1 MWDVGC
7 GILFCPPPTS
17 HRLPPKKG
25 GFLGRIP
32 LAREGYP
39 FILASIFVTIVTWLA
54 GLCTVGYIF
63 LGITVF
69 IVSFFRDPERYIPSG
84 EDSIVSPA
92 DGKVIVVKRV
102 TEGRIL
108 KAEAIQISIFMNVF
122 NVHVNRVPASGRVSG
137 VFYNPGNFF
146 SADKDKA
153 SLENEQN
160 ALLIEVKNG
169 KKFVVNQIAGLIA
182 RRIVC
187 YAKEGDAVEKGRRF
201 GMIRFGSRLD
211 VYLPVDCRANVKE
224 GDKVK
229 AGSTILAY
237 W

>member
-1 MWDVGC
+1 M
-7 GILFCPPPTS
+7 
-17 HRLPPKKG
+17 
-25 GFLGRIP
+25 RIP

-54 GLCTVGYIF
+54 GLCVAGYIF

-92 DGKVIVVKRV
+92 DGKVIVVRRV

-122 NVHVNRVPASGRVSG
+122 NVHVNRVPASGRVSE
-137 VFYNPGNFF
+137 VFYNPGKFF

-160 ALLIEVKNG
+160 ALLIEAENG
-169 KKFVVNQIAGLIA
+169 KKFAVNQIAGLIA

-187 YAKEGDAVEKGRRF
+187 YAKKGDMIEKGKRF

-211 VYLPVDCRANVKE
+211 VYLPVDCRVNVKE
-224 GDKVK
+224 GDRVL
-229 AGSTILAY
+229 AGSSILAY

>member
-1 MWDVGC
+1 M
-7 GILFCPPPTS
+7 
-17 HRLPPKKG
+17 
-25 GFLGRIP
+25 RIP

-54 GLCTVGYIF
+54 GLCVAGYIF

-69 IVSFFRDPERYIPSG
+69 IVSFFRDPERDIPSG

-92 DGKVIVVKRV
+92 DGKVIVVRRV

-122 NVHVNRVPASGRVSG
+122 NVHVNRVPASGRVSE
-137 VFYNPGNFF
+137 VFYNPGKFF

-160 ALLIEVKNG
+160 ALLIEAENG
-169 KKFVVNQIAGLIA
+169 KKFAVNQIAGLIA

>member
-1 MWDVGC
+1 M
-7 GILFCPPPTS
+7 
-17 HRLPPKKG
+17 
-25 GFLGRIP
+25 RIP

-54 GLCTVGYIF
+54 GLCVAGYIF

-69 IVSFFRDPERYIPSG
+69 IVSFFRDPERDIPSG

-122 NVHVNRVPASGRVSG
+122 NVHVNRVPASGRVSE
-137 VFYNPGNFF
+137 VFYNPGKFF

-160 ALLIEVKNG
+160 ALLIEAENG

>member
-1 MWDVGC
+1 M
-7 GILFCPPPTS
+7 
-17 HRLPPKKG
+17 
-25 GFLGRIP
+25 RIP

-92 DGKVIVVKRV
+92 DGKVIVVRRV

-122 NVHVNRVPASGRVSG
+122 NVHVNRVPASGRVSE
-137 VFYNPGNFF
+137 VFYNPGKFF

-160 ALLIEVKNG
+160 ALLIEAENG
-169 KKFVVNQIAGLIA
+169 KKFAVNQIAGLIA

-187 YAKEGDAVEKGRRF
+187 YAKKGDMIEKGKRF

-211 VYLPVDCRANVKE
+211 VYLPVDCRVNVKE
-224 GDKVK
+224 GDRVL
-229 AGSTILAY
+229 AGSSILAY

>member
-1 MWDVGC
+1 M
-7 GILFCPPPTS
+7 
-17 HRLPPKKG
+17 
-25 GFLGRIP
+25 RIP

-54 GLCTVGYIF
+54 GLCVAGYIF

-122 NVHVNRVPASGRVSG
+122 NVHVNRVPASGRVSE
-137 VFYNPGNFF
+137 VFYNPGKFF

-160 ALLIEVKNG
+160 ALLIEAENG
-169 KKFVVNQIAGLIA
+169 KKFAVNQIAGLIA

-187 YAKEGDAVEKGRRF
+187 YAKKGDMIEKGKRF

-211 VYLPVDCRANVKE
+211 VYLPVDCRVNVKE
-224 GDKVK
+224 GDRVL
-229 AGSTILAY
+229 AGSSILAY

>member
-1 MWDVGC
+1 M
-7 GILFCPPPTS
+7 
-17 HRLPPKKG
+17 
-25 GFLGRIP
+25 RIP

-54 GLCTVGYIF
+54 GLCVAGYIF

-69 IVSFFRDPERYIPSG
+69 IVSFFRDPERDIPSG

-92 DGKVIVVKRV
+92 DGKVIVVRRV

-122 NVHVNRVPASGRVSG
+122 NVHVNRVPASGRVSE
-137 VFYNPGNFF
+137 VFYNPGKFF

-160 ALLIEVKNG
+160 ALLIEAENG
-169 KKFVVNQIAGLIA
+169 KKFAVNQIAGLIA

-187 YAKEGDAVEKGRRF
+187 YAKKGDMIEKGKRF

-211 VYLPVDCRANVKE
+211 VYLPVDCRVNVKE
-224 GDKVK
+224 GDRVL
-229 AGSTILAY
+229 AGSSILAY